1 MKKVRKR
8 TTMLLMAM
16 MLAGAFMQARAEEA
30 DAAPE
35 VNVKEEGGYAV
46 TFTYQNEDA
55 QNVYV
60 WGSFNNYT
68 LDPAWQM
75 EKNENGKWEL
85 VADMADGVW
94 QYRFVVD
101 GVWVNDPENTTYYP
115 DTQNNKLVVSNV
127 EKSPIING
135 DMVTFN
141 YPVSML
147 PADATKVTITGGFNN
162 WAEQEMSL
170 SADGT
175 HYTCSFSGLPANTY
189 EYGFQVYT
197 PATTGTTHYSCRTY
211 CGDYYNMH
219 ASCLGGNSV
228 FTIPPAV
235 SPNQQQVQPQVNQQN
250 QQQIYYPTNENY
262 YVPTY
267 GHGCHGSYYNSG
279 YYGHRGHCH

>member
-1 MKKVRKR
+1 MKKVRKKA
-8 TTMLLMAM
+8 TILLMAIV
-16 MLAGAFMQARAEEA
+16 LAGDFMQAKAENVA
-30 DAAPE
+30 AAPE
-35 VNVKEEGGYAV
+35 VNVKEEGSYEV
-46 TFTYQNEDA
+46 TFTYQNKEA

-68 LDPAWQM
+68 LNDPAWQM
-75 EKNENGKWEL
+75 EKKENGEWEL
-85 VADMADGVW
+85 ITDMADGVW

-101 GVWVNDPENTTYYP
+101 GIWVNDPENTTYYP
-115 DTQNNKLVVSNV
+115 DTQNNKLVVA

-135 DMVTFN
+135 DTVTFN

-162 WAEQEMSL
+162 WAEQEMIL

-197 PATTGTTHYSCRTY
+197 PATGTTHYPCRAY

-219 ASCLGGNSV
+219 AACLGGNSV
-228 FTIPPAV
+228 FTIQPTV
-235 SPNQQQVQPQVNQQN
+235 YPNQPQVSQPQVNQQ
-250 QQQIYYPTNENY
+250 QVYYPTNENY

-267 GHGCHGSYYNSG
+267 GYGCHGSYYNSG
-279 YYGHRGHCH
+279 YYRGHRGHCH